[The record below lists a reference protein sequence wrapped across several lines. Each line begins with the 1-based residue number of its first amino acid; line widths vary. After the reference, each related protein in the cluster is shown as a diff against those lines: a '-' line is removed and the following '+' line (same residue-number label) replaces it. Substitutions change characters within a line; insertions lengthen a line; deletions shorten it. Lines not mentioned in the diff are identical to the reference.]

1 MGGIKAYG
9 LKLWLL
15 WEGEGDTVE
24 AEQRQKDMKSSMMSL
39 EMLDQTSPEG
49 KYSMTFLA
57 TLAYISS
64 LLFELCF
71 PIICN

>member
-1 MGGIKAYG
+1 M
-9 LKLWLL
+9 
-15 WEGEGDTVE
+15 E
-24 AEQRQKDMKSSMMSL
+24 AKQRQKDMKSFMMSL

-64 LLFELCF
+64 LLFELSF

>member
-1 MGGIKAYG
+1 MLTI
-9 LKLWLL
+9 WLL
-15 WEGEGDTVE
+15 WEGEGDTVK
-24 AEQRQKDMKSSMMSL
+24 AAQRQKDVKSFMMSL
-39 EMLDQTSPEG
+39 EMLDQTSAEG

-57 TLAYISS
+57 TLDYISS